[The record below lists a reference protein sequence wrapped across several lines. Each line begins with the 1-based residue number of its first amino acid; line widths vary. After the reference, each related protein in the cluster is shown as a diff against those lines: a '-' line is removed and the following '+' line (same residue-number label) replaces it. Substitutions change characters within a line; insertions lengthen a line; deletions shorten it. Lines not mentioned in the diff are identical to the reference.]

1 VGRFDQVEPHV
12 SAFRAR
18 LLANWLE
25 ADVGVV
31 RAVSLNGSG
40 LVVKGNPAG
49 SSGLKGVVALGKIR
63 NAGHPVDVM
72 QLGEILDITAAEI
85 TGTRVA
91 GGNVYATT
99 TTASGLLT
107 MTGGAGTVRIGH
119 LVEVDRLIVRFT
131 QDATAG
137 AN

>member
-72 QLGEILDITAAEI
+72 QLGEILDITAAEV

-91 GGNVYATT
+91 GANVYAVRAT
-99 TTASGLLT
+99 GLLT
-107 MTGGAGTVRIGH
+107 MSASGNVYVGH
-119 LVEVDRLIVRFT
+119 LVEVDRLIVRMLP
-131 QDATAG
+131 QDTTAG
-137 AN
+137 A